1 MQIISIIADLLTII
15 VFFVSGI
22 AWIIGKL
29 KFLQDYPLIS
39 QISLGLLCLVL
50 VIIMIKVVIKHIIEV
65 VYSLGLAE
73 QKRQLSAASYLIEH
87 SKPINYSKIIPKEIV
102 LREFSNYVIQQG
114 KKFSSDVEI
123 SHFRYWSSIEKSGN
137 ISQSAEVTLHSQE
150 KNISY
155 TYHTDDFSLEKI
167 KKTYPTNM
175 THAVQF
181 SRSTPFYDITHWRDA
196 IIRSIKHSE
205 YDHAGNNYYLNV
217 MNMGGSG
224 EAEIHITISLRNLRI
239 GKSHSYVLKNNRIE
253 CRDGTDITLIHEY
266 K

>member
-1 MQIISIIADLLTII
+1 MQIISIIADLLTIV
-15 VFFVSGI
+15 VFFISGI
-22 AWIIGKL
+22 VWIFEKL
-29 KFLQDYPLIS
+29 KLLDGYPVIS
-39 QISLGLLCLVL
+39 RILLVL
-50 VIIMIKVVIKHIIEV
+50 LTIVLIVIMIKVLIKYFIEV

-73 QKRQLSAASYLIEH
+73 QKRQLSVVSHLIEH

-102 LREFSNYVIQQG
+102 FREFSNYVIQQG
-114 KKFSSDVEI
+114 TKFASDVKI

-137 ISQSAEVTLHSQE
+137 ISQSVEVSLHSQE

-181 SRSTPFYDITHWRDA
+181 SRSTPFYEIAHWRDA
-196 IIRSIKHSE
+196 AIRSIKHSE
-205 YDHAGNNYYLNV
+205 YDHADNNYYLNI
-217 MNMGGSG
+217 MNLGGSSG
-224 EAEIHITISLRNLRI
+224 SEIHITISLRNLRI
-239 GKSHSYVLKNNRIE
+239 GKSHSYVLKNNKIE
-253 CRDGTDITLIHEY
+253 CRDGKDITVIHEY